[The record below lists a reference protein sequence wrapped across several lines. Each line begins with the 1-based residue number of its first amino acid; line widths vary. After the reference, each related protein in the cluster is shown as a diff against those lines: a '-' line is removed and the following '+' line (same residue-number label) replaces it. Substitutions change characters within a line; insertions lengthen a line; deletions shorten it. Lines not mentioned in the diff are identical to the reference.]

1 MYRVKGRTVRVGNR
15 PGWKHSYI
23 LGGYWGIECSLV
35 EPRENPNASWD
46 EEMKECGQITKKAG
60 PAMSK
65 TVQGW
70 IETVGGDGGRQGR
83 VLEERK
89 GGKGKCQGAEKNKPT
104 DGRNDYLI
112 FDLIILN

>member
-1 MYRVKGRTVRVGNR
+1 
-15 PGWKHSYI
+15 
-23 LGGYWGIECSLV
+23 
-35 EPRENPNASWD
+35 
-46 EEMKECGQITKKAG
+46 
-60 PAMSK
+60 MSK

-70 IETVGGDGGRQGR
+70 IETVGGDGGRQGG